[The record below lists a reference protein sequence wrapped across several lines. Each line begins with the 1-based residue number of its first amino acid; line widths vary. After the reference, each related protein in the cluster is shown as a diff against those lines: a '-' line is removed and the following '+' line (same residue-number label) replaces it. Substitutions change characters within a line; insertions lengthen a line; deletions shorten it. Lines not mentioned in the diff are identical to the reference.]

1 MSEDADYC
9 LDLHLLSGFLA
20 LRTVSLSHSLVCF
33 LIYDLETFVL
43 VLFLSWVLEGFKIC
57 SFVTVYQIAQAGL
70 QPMKMT
76 VESLNLYLLSAES
89 AGPPSSSRSL

>member
-43 VLFLSWVLEGFKIC
+43 VLFLSWVLEGFKIMFE
-57 SFVTVYQIAQAGL
+57 SF
-70 QPMKMT
+70 
-76 VESLNLYLLSAES
+76 ENW
-89 AGPPSSSRSL
+89 PSSPGWPTAHEDDC